1 MRISVSSII
10 ISVIVAAF
18 LIIILRIL
26 LLNKLTYRQFRID
39 FLTIFSFIITIRLF
53 LPFEFV
59 NTRTFASK
67 NILPTIYSIGKT
79 NLGSFPFKI
88 SIGQIIFGIWL
99 VGFFIKLGTFLI
111 DNYQLKKIV
120 HSLTNVP
127 NDLLDPTISSMI
139 PQNVKMYY
147 SDIPSSPYSVG
158 ILKPGIVFSDLDL
171 DVKTQQFIVA
181 HELKHIRNFDN
192 LKKYFIEFLVCIYWW
207 FPLIYLF
214 RKEVDSI
221 IEINVDYQMV
231 KNKPSDVYF
240 QYTDCLIAVAK
251 KLEESIVQRSDYRK
265 NYSNIHYSNFVIFEG
280 NTLTRRINFLLEEY
294 PVRPTPWILKI
305 LLIVLPLMI
314 TSVIVE
320 PYYSNTRVTKGTFQ
334 IPNDKTDTY
343 ILKEKNTYHLIL
355 KGKDLG
361 EIKNFSSVKKDNYLK
376 SLPVRVKK

>member
-18 LIIILRIL
+18 LIIVLRIL

-67 NILPTIYSIGKT
+67 KILPTIYSIGKT
-79 NLGSFPFKI
+79 NLGSSPFKI

-99 VGFFIKLGTFLI
+99 VGFFIKLGAFLI

-127 NDLLDPTISSMI
+127 NNLLDPTISSMI
-139 PQNVKMYY
+139 PQNVQMYY
-147 SDIPSSPYSVG
+147 SDIPGSPYSVG

-251 KLEESIVQRSDYRK
+251 KLEESIVRRSDYRK
-265 NYSNIHYSNFVIFEG
+265 NCSNIHYSNFVIFEG

-314 TSVIVE
+314 TSVIIE
-320 PYYSNTRVTKGTFQ
+320 PYYEKTNLTNGTFS
-334 IPNDKTDTY
+334 IKPDATTY
-343 ILKEKNTYHLIL
+343 ILKVNNKYYLIVNRKKEIELKNFKKI
-355 KGKDLG
+355 KDK
-361 EIKNFSSVKKDNYLK
+361 EIKNLPIRRKKRN
-376 SLPVRVKK
+376 